1 MNPTFFATPAEL
13 RAWFASNHASTD
25 VLWVGFHRK
34 GTGLASITW
43 PESVDEALCFG
54 WIDGIRKRVDETSY
68 MIRFTPRR
76 KRSIW
81 SAINVGRIAELEKQ
95 GRVTEAGRKAFE
107 ARLEAR
113 TAVYSF
119 EQRGTELDGAYLKTL
134 MANRA
139 AWASWQGRT
148 PSYRKTHSWWVVSAK
163 KEETRQRRLAQLMA
177 SLIAED
183 P

>member
-1 MNPTFFATPAEL
+1 MNPTFFATPADL
-13 RAWFASNHASTD
+13 RAWFDANHANTD
-25 VLWVGFHRK
+25 VLWIGFHRK
-34 GTGLASITW
+34 GSSTPSITW

-76 KRSIW
+76 RRSIW
-81 SAINVGRIAELEKQ
+81 SAINVGRIAELERQ
-95 GRVTEAGRKAFE
+95 GRVTEAGRKAFD

-134 MANRA
+134 KANRA

-148 PSYRKTHSWWVVSAK
+148 PSYRKTHTWWVISAK
-163 KEETRQRRLAQLMA
+163 KEETRQRRLAQLIA
-177 SLIAED
+177 SLTTETS
-183 P
+183 